1 MAHDTDEK
9 KSENEGESRKEKE
22 SEAENKLGE
31 QVEDSGE
38 KEKDSEEECDSE
50 GDDEEVNS
58 DEDELPLSKVGK
70 NIKKAPMKTTKSVIP
85 ARKEVAPPTQTH
97 LIRSKRKAIDE
108 KIIKESRGAKKPRKK
123 ALIVELVVEL
133 DEGNK
138 FYSTLKADTSTKEE
152 GC

>member
-38 KEKDSEEECDSE
+38 KEKDSEEE
-50 GDDEEVNS
+50 DEEVNS

-138 FYSTLKADTSTKEE
+138 FDSTLKADTSTKEE